1 MYWQAICMVGYVAV
15 VGGLF
20 LWFFHWTLGRRTTRH
35 PLGVDVK
42 LRRQPGEH
50 LRQQMSKSLETILF
64 HFLVFLLLLPALT
77 FVGAVHLVGYVPAL
91 FPVLRL
97 MVILLAPVTALL
109 LGMWRLHKSMRK
121 VMHLKLGLFGE
132 RVVAD
137 QLEGLKQRG
146 YEVFHD
152 VPCQGS
158 SGRFNLDHVV
168 VGRGVVVVIETKTRR
183 KPKDDK
189 EGHKV
194 SYNGQAL
201 SWPGGKSSTGEL
213 EQAQRNAEWL
223 RKELK
228 KEEKVDAV
236 VHPLLTFPGWYVNGG
251 PPQAP
256 VTVVAHKML
265 AVTIE
270 KRFRPSLTE
279 AETDAVVRHLN
290 RLCTDLVYVDV
301 E

>member
-1 MYWQAICMVGYVAV
+1 MYRQAIYLVGYVVV

-20 LWFFHWTLGRRTTRH
+20 VGFFHWRLGRRTTRH

-42 LRRQPGEH
+42 VRRQPGEH
-50 LRQQMSKSLETILF
+50 LRQQMGKSLEYLF
-64 HFLVFLLLLPALT
+64 LSFMGLLIVPAGVLVAAYHLFSFLLASFP
-77 FVGAVHLVGYVPAL
+77 HLRAMCTL
-91 FPVLRL
+91 A
-97 MVILLAPVTALL
+97 APVIALGV
-109 LGMWRLHKSMRK
+109 GMAWLYRGMGQF
-121 VMHLKLGLFGE
+121 MNLKLGLFGE

-137 QLEGLKQRG
+137 QLEGLKQKG

-152 VPCQGS
+152 VPCLGG

-183 KPKDDK
+183 KPKGDK
-189 EGHKV
+189 EGHKL
-194 SYNGQAL
+194 SYNGQVL
-201 SWPGGKSSTGEL
+201 TWPGGKTSTGEL
-213 EQAQRNAEWL
+213 EQAQRNADWL
-223 RKELK
+223 RRELK

-236 VHPLLTFPGWYVNGG
+236 VHPVLTFPGWFVNGG

-256 VTVVAHKML
+256 VTVAAHKML
-265 AVTIE
+265 AVTLE
-270 KRFRPSLTE
+270 KRFQPSLTQ

-290 RLCTDLVYVDV
+290 RLCTNLEYVDV